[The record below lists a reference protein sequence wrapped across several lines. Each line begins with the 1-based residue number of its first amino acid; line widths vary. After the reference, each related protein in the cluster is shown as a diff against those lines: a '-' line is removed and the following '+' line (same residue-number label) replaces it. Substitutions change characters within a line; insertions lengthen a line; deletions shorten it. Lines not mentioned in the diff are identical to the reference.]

1 MKQDDWTQALHSRL
15 NDHKAAVPD
24 DLWSKIEERLDGS
37 GTAGVKTT
45 DDVTAD
51 RRRRGTTVRLSVWA
65 AAAAAAI
72 ALLVTLGYQA
82 NENTI
87 RQLASNSRQDDG
99 SMATKS
105 QYCTTTANGK
115 MSSTPML
122 AEIQT
127 TIAHNIIRNSDTMTN
142 GNGTNCEV
150 ETTDASDTTAELAP
164 SSDANAATNA
174 SSYSAE
180 PKKTLTAHKHAD
192 PAYAAGHAYYAET
205 HAKNAAETRWNVG
218 AHTSGTFNSSRSQNF
233 PAMRAASQHLTA
245 KIPINSETTADNN
258 EQYGYLAATDMVLCA
273 KYNEVKH
280 HAQPVSV
287 GISVGYALN
296 GRLSLTSG
304 IVYTRTSSDFIRS
317 VGSDEVVTSQK
328 RHYIGVPFG
337 LKCRVWG
344 NDRAHVYATAGAQA
358 DFNVAA
364 KQTEGDIETTADKDR
379 VQLSASAA
387 AGIQLNIMPKI
398 GLYAEPGVKHYF
410 DNHSS
415 VETVFKEKP
424 WAFSLQLGLR
434 VDL

>member
-1 MKQDDWTQALHSRL
+1 MKQDDWTLALRSRL
-15 NDHKAAVPD
+15 NGHKAAVPD

-37 GTAGVKTT
+37 GTAEVKTT
-45 DDVTAD
+45 TGDATAD
-51 RRRRGTTVRLSVWA
+51 RRRRGTTVRLAAWA
-65 AAAAAAI
+65 AAAAAAVV
-72 ALLVTLGYQA
+72 LLVTLGYQA

-87 RQLASNSRQDDG
+87 RQLASNSRQADG
-99 SMATKS
+99 GMATKP
-105 QYCTTTANGK
+105 QDCATVANGRT
-115 MSSTPML
+115 SSATAM
-122 AEIQT
+122 AEPLT
-127 TIAHNIIRNSDTMTN
+127 AMVYTIRN
-142 GNGTNCEV
+142 CY
-150 ETTDASDTTAELAP
+150 TTDVGSGTDSEAETAAGDDTAAGLPIDSDAHTSTDTTC
-164 SSDANAATNA
+164 S
-174 SSYSAE
+174 SAE
-180 PKKTLTAHKHAD
+180 PKKTLTAHKHTE

-205 HAKNAAETRWNVG
+205 HMKSATETRWSIG
-218 AHTSGTFNSSRSQNF
+218 AHTSGTFSSSRSLNF

-245 KIPINSETTADNN
+245 KMPMHGETTADDNG
-258 EQYGYLAATDMVLCA
+258 QYGYLAATDVMLCA

-280 HAQPVSV
+280 HSQPVSA
-287 GISVGYALN
+287 GLSVGYALN

-344 NDRAHVYATAGAQA
+344 NDRAQVYATAGAQA

-364 KQTEGDIETTADKDR
+364 RQTEGDIETKTDKDR

-398 GLYAEPGVKHYF
+398 GLYAEPGVKRYF

-415 VETVFKEKP
+415 AETVFKEKP